1 MVSKTLKNIFSTNT
15 TYWNIHELKLHGT
28 IHFFPEDRHLHRMLM
43 TLHQNFEVKEK
54 DNLGINENKEKDGE
68 ENKDRDSGVDFDGKT
83 DDSKKDLNYE
93 KDNLDLFISD
103 PQLIKRKND
112 DLFISDPQFLKR
124 KHGGKGEFG
133 FSKSDDEHQMRND
146 PWRMFF
152 LGALAMTGIVI
163 IMLTVVMW

>member
-1 MVSKTLKNIFSTNT
+1 
-15 TYWNIHELKLHGT
+15 
-28 IHFFPEDRHLHRMLM
+28 M

-54 DNLGINENKEKDGE
+54 DNLGINKDKEKDGE
-68 ENKDRDSGVDFDGKT
+68 DNKDRDSGVDFDGKT
-83 DDSKKDLNYE
+83 DDSKKDINYE

-103 PQLIKRKND
+103 PQLIKRNND
-112 DLFISDPQFLKR
+112 DLFISDPRFLKR